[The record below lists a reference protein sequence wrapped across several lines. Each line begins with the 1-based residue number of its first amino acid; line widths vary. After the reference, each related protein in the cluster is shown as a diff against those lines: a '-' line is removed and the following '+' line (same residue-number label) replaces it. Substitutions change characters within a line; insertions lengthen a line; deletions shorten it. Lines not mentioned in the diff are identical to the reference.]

1 MPRVIDTDERNRQ
14 VAEAA
19 WRVLV
24 SEGLPALSVR
34 KVAAEAG
41 LPPSSLRYT
50 FPTQASLRISAYALV
65 VERLAERVAA
75 IEPGADWARA
85 VLLELLPLDE
95 SRRLEMEIT
104 VVLGTAAMAD
114 GDLRAT
120 HHRAHRAVRDL
131 CERVVRAVEVDPA
144 DVRVQTERLHAMM
157 DGLAL
162 HMIRQGEDEGTDWA
176 VRVVDTHLAGL
187 ERAPSP
193 RALPPTPG

>member
-1 MPRVIDTDERNRQ
+1 MPRVIDTDERNRR
-14 VAEAA
+14 VTEAA

-24 SEGLPALSVR
+24 REGIPALSVR

-50 FPTQASLRISAYALV
+50 FPTQASLRIRAYELV

-75 IEPGADWARA
+75 IAPGADWSRA

-144 DVRVQTERLHAMM
+144 DVRVETERLHAIM

-162 HMIRQGEDEGTDWA
+162 HMNRQDDDEGTDWA
-176 VRVVDTHLAGL
+176 VQVVDTHLADL
-187 ERAPSP
+187 KKI
-193 RALPPTPG
+193 PPTTLG

>member
-1 MPRVIDTDERNRQ
+1 MR
-14 VAEAA
+14 
-19 WRVLV
+19 
-24 SEGLPALSVR
+24 EGIPALSVR

-50 FPTQASLRISAYALV
+50 FPTQASLRIRAYELV

-75 IEPGADWARA
+75 IAPGADWSRA

-144 DVRVQTERLHAMM
+144 DVRVETERLHAIM

-162 HMIRQGEDEGTDWA
+162 HMNRQDDDEGTDWA
-176 VRVVDTHLAGL
+176 VQVVDTHLADL
-187 ERAPSP
+187 KKI
-193 RALPPTPG
+193 PPTTLG

>member
-1 MPRVIDTDERNRQ
+1 MPRVIDTDERNRL
-14 VAEAA
+14 VTEAA

-24 SEGLPALSVR
+24 REGIPSLSVR

-50 FPTQASLRISAYALV
+50 FPTQASLRIRAYELV

-75 IEPGADWARA
+75 IAPGADWARA

-144 DVRVQTERLHAMM
+144 DVRVETERLHAIM

-162 HMIRQGEDEGTDWA
+162 HMNRQDDDEGTDWA
-176 VRVVDTHLAGL
+176 VQVVDTHLADL
-187 ERAPSP
+187 KKI
-193 RALPPTPG
+193 PPTTLG

>member
-1 MPRVIDTDERNRQ
+1 MPRVIDTDERNRR

-24 SEGLPALSVR
+24 REGLPALSVR

-50 FPTQASLRISAYALV
+50 FPTQASLRIRAYALV
-65 VERLAERVAA
+65 VERLSERVAA
-75 IEPGADWARA
+75 IAPGAAWARA

-120 HHRAHRAVRDL
+120 HDRAHRAVRDL
-131 CERVVRAVEVDPA
+131 CERVVRAVGVAPA
-144 DVRVQTERLHAMM
+144 DVRSETERLHAMM

-176 VRVVDTHLAGL
+176 VKVVDTHLADL
-187 ERAPSP
+187 KRIPPPS
-193 RALPPTPG
+193 ALG

>member
-1 MPRVIDTDERNRQ
+1 MPRVIDTDERNRR

-24 SEGLPALSVR
+24 REGIPALSVR

-50 FPTQASLRISAYALV
+50 FPTQASLRIRAYDMV
-65 VERLAERVAA
+65 VERLADRVAA
-75 IEPGADWARA
+75 IAPGADWARA

-95 SRRLEMEIT
+95 PRRLEMEIT

-120 HHRAHRAVRDL
+120 HRRAHQAVRDL
-131 CERVVRAVEVDPA
+131 CERVVRVLGVGPE
-144 DVRVQTERLHAMM
+144 DVRVETERLHAMV

-162 HMIRQGEDEGTDWA
+162 HMIRQGEGTDWA
-176 VRVVDTHLAGL
+176 VRVVDTHLASL
-187 ERAPSP
+187 KRAPSHQV
-193 RALPPTPG
+193 LPPAFG

>member
-24 SEGLPALSVR
+24 REGLPALSVR

-162 HMIRQGEDEGTDWA
+162 HMIRQGENEGTDWA

>member
-24 SEGLPALSVR
+24 REGLPALSVR

-50 FPTQASLRISAYALV
+50 FPTQASLRIKAYALV

-75 IEPGADWARA
+75 IAPGADWARA

-162 HMIRQGEDEGTDWA
+162 HMIRQGEDEGTDRA
-176 VRVVDTHLAGL
+176 VQAVDVHLADL
-187 ERAPSP
+187 RRVPSP
-193 RALPPTPG
+193 PGPARG

>member
-24 SEGLPALSVR
+24 REGLPALSVR

>member
-24 SEGLPALSVR
+24 REGLPALSVR

-50 FPTQASLRISAYALV
+50 FPTQASLRIRAYALV

-131 CERVVRAVEVDPA
+131 CERVVRAVGVDPA

>member
-24 SEGLPALSVR
+24 REGLPALSVR

-120 HHRAHRAVRDL
+120 HDRAHRAVRDL